1 MAHQYGME
9 RIGER
14 YHLVVTGHSLGGA
27 LSTMFSFFASTDA
40 RFTANGPVKCFNFGA
55 PYVGGYRFL
64 KAFHHQEQ
72 TQKLQYARFF
82 NHNDVVAHLPFNF
95 RVTRVRICGKKT
107 SCHRGTFA
115 FSPLVFLSSFSHCFC
130 SMVGSFDRWE
140 SVFDYQQCRLE
151 FGEEYEAG
159 IQTSFTSRRKAFG
172 DPTGEQFETISC
184 SRFHCPHGA
193 LRRCI
198 R

>member
-1 MAHQYGME
+1 ME

-115 FSPLVFLSSFSHCFC
+115 FSPLVFL
-130 SMVGSFDRWE
+130 
-140 SVFDYQQCRLE
+140 
-151 FGEEYEAG
+151 
-159 IQTSFTSRRKAFG
+159 TSFLIASVVWWEVSTVGNQYSITSSAVWNLGKNTRLASKRLLRQEGRLLAILLASNSRQFPAQDSTAPMALCG
-172 DPTGEQFETISC
+172 DAYVE
-184 SRFHCPHGA
+184 
-193 LRRCI
+193 
-198 R
+198 